1 MNIQTER
8 LENHT
13 VRFTV
18 EVGAE
23 RLEQAMR
30 SSAARL
36 ARRVNIPGFRKGKA
50 PYKVLVSYLG
60 EGPILEDAVENLG
73 NEVYKDAL
81 KQSDFETYGPG
92 SLDNFELKPQPTF
105 TFVVPLAPTVDL
117 GDYRSVRLAYEPPVV
132 EDEAVNRSLEALR
145 NQRALIEESH
155 QPVAAGNQVHVK
167 VLAKLLPQSGAE
179 SSDKAQGEA
188 SADKVLIDRDNIAV
202 RLTDEGEIMPGFT
215 QALLGMTVGERR
227 EFELSFPDDAEKYP
241 EMHGRR
247 VKFDVTVNKIETV
260 TLPELTDD
268 FAARVTETED
278 TPLTLLELR
287 MRIRERLQASADDD
301 AKAEYA
307 MAVLEKIVEQAQVS
321 YPEALLE
328 DQIDYMLQ
336 HLDSELRQRGLTLQ
350 DYIRISGKTVEE
362 LRADQRE
369 SAEKS
374 IKRSLVMHELEH
386 AEQIVV
392 TDEDLDAEI
401 ERIVT
406 QFGDQA
412 SAFRSMYKRREMREN
427 LRNELVSRKLM
438 DRVVEIGRGQAPDLL
453 PAGVESTDTPSEQVA
468 ESTTD

>member
-453 PAGVESTDTPSEQVA
+453 PAGVESTDTPSEQAA

>member
-81 KQSDFETYGPG
+81 KQSDFDTYGPG
-92 SLDNFELKPQPTF
+92 SLDKFELEPQPTF

-117 GDYRSVRLAYEPPVV
+117 RDYRSVRLAYQPPVV
-132 EDEAVNRSLEALR
+132 EDEAVNRSLKALR
-145 NQRALIEESH
+145 NQRALIEESR

-167 VLAKLLPQSGAE
+167 VLATLQPENGAE
-179 SSDKAQGEA
+179 PSNEAQGEV
-188 SADKVLIDRDNIAV
+188 SADKILINRDNIVV
-202 RLTDEGEIMPGFT
+202 RLTDESEIAPGFT

-227 EFELSFPDDAEKYP
+227 DFELTFPDDAEKYP
-241 EMHGRR
+241 GMHGRR

-260 TLPELTDD
+260 TLPELTDN

-278 TPLTLLELR
+278 RPLTLLELR
-287 MRIRERLQASADDD
+287 MRIREQLQASADDK
-301 AKAEYA
+301 AKAGYA
-307 MAVLEKIVEQAQVS
+307 TAVLEKIVEQAQVS
-321 YPEALLE
+321 YPEALVE
-328 DQIDYMLQ
+328 DQIDHMLQ
-336 HLDSELRQRGLTLQ
+336 NLDSDLRKRGLTLQ

-374 IKRSLVMHELEH
+374 IKRSLVLHELER

-401 ERIVT
+401 ERIVA
-406 QFGDQA
+406 QFGDRA
-412 SAFRSMYKRREMREN
+412 SALRGMYKRREMREN

-438 DRVVEIGRGQAPDLL
+438 DRIVEIGRGQAPDL
-453 PAGVESTDTPSEQVA
+453 PPVGVENTDTPSEQAA

>member
-1 MNIQTER
+1 LNIQTER